1 MLGDKI
7 PGKGNSQCKDL
18 TWAETW
24 YVGGFVRG
32 LDYDRGFKKLSFVP
46 TFFPS
51 SLPFSS
57 SLPSFS
63 KYLVST
69 YLLPCPVVDI
79 GALQSTRMSWT
90 DSLVNR
96 EEAEGQRALETR
108 TGETEGV

>member
-1 MLGDKI
+1 M
-7 PGKGNSQCKDL
+7 
-18 TWAETW
+18 
-24 YVGGFVRG
+24 RG